1 MSNKTVSLWGGTAG
15 LLIAA
20 SSALAAGTG
29 LPGDH
34 GRNNDGIMPVA
45 QAAPAQPAAP
55 PQAQPP
61 LPKAPDIGMAVKT
74 AEAIASECK
83 QFTLGVTIVNAEG
96 APVLVYIPNGSNPSH
111 AFTALR
117 KAITAITFKTN
128 TSALVSK
135 GQQDPEFAAK
145 IKADPNLLAFSG
157 GILLKSGD
165 DIIGAVGV
173 SGSEPGHHDEECGL
187 KGLAKVKSEK

>member
-1 MSNKTVSLWGGTAG
+1 MLVGAAG
-15 LLIAA
+15 WVITA
-20 SSALAAGTG
+20 SSALAAGGTG

-45 QAAPAQPAAP
+45 QAAPAQPAAQ
-55 PQAQPP
+55 PQPQPP
-61 LPKAPDIGMAVKT
+61 LPRAPDIGTMVKT
-74 AEAIASECK
+74 AEAIAAECK
-83 QFTLGVTIVNAEG
+83 QFKLGVTVVNAEG

-111 AFTALR
+111 AFTAMR
-117 KAITAITFKTN
+117 KAITAVTFKTN
-128 TSALVSK
+128 TSALVTK

-165 DIIGAVGV
+165 DVIGAIGV

-187 KGLAKVKSEK
+187 KGMAKVKSGEK